1 MLRRRPGATSVRR
14 VAYPVAVLLLSIATS
29 VLMSIGCGVDDSE
42 SGGVVLRMLRVSV
55 TRGGLVKVGAMAP
68 VGLI

>member
-1 MLRRRPGATSVRR
+1 MADL
-14 VAYPVAVLLLSIATS
+14 VAIWLLSIATS
-29 VLMSIGCGVDDSE
+29 VLMSISCGVDDSE